1 MKEELGQLI
10 KKKREAKKL
19 SQKNLCGNEE
29 ELTVRQLQRIEKG
42 KSLPTLEKLDYIAR
56 MLELPISALLGENDL
71 QIPDEYFELKNRI
84 VKFPTYGDKARI
96 DQKMKMIEEI
106 YDNYFEVLPE
116 DELLFLDLTESLL
129 GGIHEKV
136 LPNIEEIYDDAFEQ
150 VLKKKVFHYND
161 YLYID
166 YFLFKCQKEKYYDK
180 NILKKIERKI
190 LKQSL
195 TFEELYNI
203 ELLMSVMNLIGVYV
217 SHDDYQ
223 DTMPL
228 IEKGYRIID
237 KAQLHTYKPGLLEV
251 EARYPIRVE
260 GNKEK
265 SKEIYQQALMLGEI
279 LGDQVIIND
288 IKKEM
293 KIDGIE

>member
-1 MKEELGQLI
+1 
-10 KKKREAKKL
+10 
-19 SQKNLCGNEE
+19 
-29 ELTVRQLQRIEKG
+29 
-42 KSLPTLEKLDYIAR
+42 
-56 MLELPISALLGENDL
+56 
-71 QIPDEYFELKNRI
+71 
-84 VKFPTYGDKARI
+84 
-96 DQKMKMIEEI
+96 
-106 YDNYFEVLPE
+106 
-116 DELLFLDLTESLL
+116 
-129 GGIHEKV
+129 
-136 LPNIEEIYDDAFEQ
+136 
-150 VLKKKVFHYND
+150 
-161 YLYID
+161 
-166 YFLFKCQKEKYYDK
+166 
-180 NILKKIERKI
+180 
-190 LKQSL
+190 
-195 TFEELYNI
+195 
-203 ELLMSVMNLIGVYV
+203 MSVMNLIGVYV

-251 EARYPIRVE
+251 EARYHIRVE